1 MISGSIWSMQGR
13 SAVLLLLVWSTWLNL
28 VQAIFED
35 IGVTP
40 INTAAI
46 RLGEISFMQYVLGCI
61 IFLQLVILYTK
72 GVLPVEIDLSFDN
85 PNGSLVGRAR
95 RPDATLAT
103 PTFLMECPLQYVCEV
118 DAWANRDHDFF
129 LEKLLASWFR
139 NANHTW
145 THPEAVTFAGA
156 GTCREMYPCPF
167 DVQEVVGIRIPG
179 SNSLAST
186 QEETYS
192 KFFTETIGMRQEPW
206 L

>member
-1 MISGSIWSMQGR
+1 MQVKRGVV
-13 SAVLLLLVWSTWLNL
+13 VLLVSTTWLAV
-28 VQAIFED
+28 VQAVVEEVEVDPTNTNGFE
-35 IGVTP
+35 
-40 INTAAI
+40 
-46 RLGEISFMQYVLGCI
+46 LGELSFLQFVLGCL
-61 IFLQLVILYTK
+61 IFIEIVVLYSV
-72 GVLPVEIDLSFDN
+72 GVLPIEVDLGFTN
-85 PNGSLVGRAR
+85 AGLTRRR
-95 RPDATLAT
+95 RPRGGTTLAT